1 MSNYI
6 QRRINLIEKLK
17 LLGIKDDRVLLAMN
31 SVPRHL
37 FVEDALRSRAYDNVT
52 LPIGLG
58 QTISQPY
65 IVAKMSELLIEN
77 VSDIKKL
84 KKVLE
89 IGTGCG
95 YQTAILEKI
104 GIPSVYS
111 IERINHFRELAKV
124 NLRNCGFIKSR
135 LKCSDGYLGLPQEA
149 PFSAIIV
156 TAAPKN
162 MPSNLLDQLSIGG
175 RMVLPLENEDKQYLW
190 LIEKLPNGFIKK
202 TCITEVRFVPCLL
215 YTSPSPRDA

>member
-1 MSNYI
+1 MSHYTL
-6 QRRINLIEKLK
+6 RRNNLIEKLK
-17 LLGIKDDRVLLAMN
+17 SLGIKDHRVLSAMN

-37 FVEDALRSRAYDNVT
+37 FVEEALRSRAYDNVT

-65 IVAKMSELLIEN
+65 IVAKMTELLIGSN
-77 VSDIKKL
+77 DVKDL

-104 GIPSVYS
+104 GILNIYS
-111 IERINHFRELAKV
+111 IERISSLRELAKI
-124 NLRNCGFIKSR
+124 NLRNSGFIKSR

-149 PFSAIIV
+149 PFDAIIV
-156 TAAPKN
+156 TAAPNK
-162 MPSNLLDQLSIGG
+162 MPTNLLDQLSIGG
-175 RMVLPLENEDKQYLW
+175 RIVLPLENDNKQYLW
-190 LIEKLPNGFIKK
+190 VIEKLQNGFKK
-202 TCITEVRFVPCLL
+202 TCITEVRFVPLL
-215 YTSPSPRDA
+215 NGCV